1 LSNEKDNIIYK
12 TSERKEYSNI
22 RMLAPFKTALI
33 QAKHLQINNSIKNA
47 NL

>member
-12 TSERKEYSNI
+12 TSEWHKAFQEKI
-22 RMLAPFKTALI
+22 ITPFKTALI
-33 QAKHLQINNSIKNA
+33 QAKHLQIDNSIKKV